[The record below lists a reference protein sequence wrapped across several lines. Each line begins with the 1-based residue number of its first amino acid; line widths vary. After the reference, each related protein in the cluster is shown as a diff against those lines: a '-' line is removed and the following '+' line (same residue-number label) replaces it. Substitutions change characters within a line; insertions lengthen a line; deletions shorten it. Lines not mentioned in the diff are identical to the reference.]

1 MSFASKVGG
10 LLRQSISGR
19 LGFNETRSV
28 PSIYH
33 ALRYMSSS
41 RLFIGGISYGM
52 DDQSLRESFTEYGE
66 VIEARIIHDRET
78 GRSRGFG
85 FVSFTSNEEAAAAI
99 AAMDGKDLHGRPVHV
114 NYATERTGG
123 FRSGGG
129 GYGGGGYSQNDG
141 YGTGSGGGYGGGG
154 YSQNDGYGTGSG
166 GGYGTGGGYGQ
177 NDGNASGGSYS
188 QSQSDG
194 YGTSGAGYDGTSEG
208 RSTGGTKDD
217 FGYDDKVG
225 NMDKGY

>member
-1 MSFASKVGG
+1 
-10 LLRQSISGR
+10 
-19 LGFNETRSV
+19 
-28 PSIYH
+28 
-33 ALRYMSSS
+33 
-41 RLFIGGISYGM
+41 M

-85 FVSFTSNEEAAAAI
+85 FISFTSNEEAAAAI
-99 AAMDGKDLHGRPVHV
+99 AGMDGKDLHGRLVHV

-129 GYGGGGYSQNDG
+129 GGYGDGGGYGGGGGYSQNDG
-141 YGTGSGGGYGGGG
+141 YGTGGGG
-154 YSQNDGYGTGSG
+154 YSQNDGYGTGG
-166 GGYGTGGGYGQ
+166 GGGYGQ
-177 NDGNASGGSYS
+177 NEGNASGRSYS

-194 YGTSGAGYDGTSEG
+194 YGTSGAGYDATSEG

-217 FGYDDKVG
+217 FGYDDNVG
-225 NMDKGY
+225 NVGKGY

>member
-1 MSFASKVGG
+1 
-10 LLRQSISGR
+10 
-19 LGFNETRSV
+19 
-28 PSIYH
+28 
-33 ALRYMSSS
+33 
-41 RLFIGGISYGM
+41 M

-141 YGTGSGGGYGGGG
+141 YGTG
-154 YSQNDGYGTGSG
+154 
-166 GGYGTGGGYGQ
+166 GGYGQ

>member
-1 MSFASKVGG
+1 MSFASKVGS
-10 LLRQSISGR
+10 LLRQGISGR

-41 RLFIGGISYGM
+41 RLFIGGLSYGM

-85 FVSFTSNEEAAAAI
+85 FISFTSNEEAAAAI
-99 AAMDGKDLHGRPVHV
+99 TGMDGKDLHGRLVHV

-129 GYGGGGYSQNDG
+129 GYGGGGYNQNDG
-141 YGTGSGGGYGGGG
+141 YGTGGGGG
-154 YSQNDGYGTGSG
+154 YS
-166 GGYGTGGGYGQ
+166 Q

-188 QSQSDG
+188 QS
-194 YGTSGAGYDGTSEG
+194 AGYDGTSAG
-208 RSTGGTKDD
+208 TSTGGTKDD
-217 FGYDDKVG
+217 FGYDDNVG
-225 NMDKGY
+225 NAGKGY

>member
-1 MSFASKVGG
+1 
-10 LLRQSISGR
+10 
-19 LGFNETRSV
+19 
-28 PSIYH
+28 
-33 ALRYMSSS
+33 
-41 RLFIGGISYGM
+41 M

-99 AAMDGKDLHGRPVHV
+99 AAMDGKDLHGRLVHV

-129 GYGGGGYSQNDG
+129 GYGGGDGG
-141 YGTGSGGGYGGGG
+141 YGGGGGGGG

-166 GGYGTGGGYGQ
+166 GYSQNDGYGTGGGYGQ

-194 YGTSGAGYDGTSEG
+194 YGTSGAGIDGTSEG
-208 RSTGGTKDD
+208 RSTGGTRDD

>member
-1 MSFASKVGG
+1 
-10 LLRQSISGR
+10 
-19 LGFNETRSV
+19 
-28 PSIYH
+28 
-33 ALRYMSSS
+33 
-41 RLFIGGISYGM
+41 M

-141 YGTGSGGGYGGGG
+141 YGTGSGGGSGGGG
-154 YSQNDGYGTGSG
+154 YSQND
-166 GGYGTGGGYGQ
+166 GYGTGGGYGQ

>member
-1 MSFASKVGG
+1 
-10 LLRQSISGR
+10 
-19 LGFNETRSV
+19 
-28 PSIYH
+28 
-33 ALRYMSSS
+33 
-41 RLFIGGISYGM
+41 M

-99 AAMDGKDLHGRPVHV
+99 AAMDGKDLHGRLVHV

-129 GYGGGGYSQNDG
+129 GYGGGDGG
-141 YGTGSGGGYGGGG
+141 YGGGGG

-166 GGYGTGGGYGQ
+166 GYRQ

-194 YGTSGAGYDGTSEG
+194 YGTSGAGIDGTSEG
-208 RSTGGTKDD
+208 TSTGGTRDD

>member
-1 MSFASKVGG
+1 MSFASKVGS
-10 LLRQSISGR
+10 LLRQGISGR

-41 RLFIGGISYGM
+41 RLFIGGLSYGM

-85 FVSFTSNEEAAAAI
+85 FISFTSNEEAAAAI
-99 AAMDGKDLHGRPVHV
+99 TGMDGKDLHGRLVHV

-129 GYGGGGYSQNDG
+129 GYGGGGYNQNDG
-141 YGTGSGGGYGGGG
+141 YGTGGGG
-154 YSQNDGYGTGSG
+154 YSQNDGYGTGG
-166 GGYGTGGGYGQ
+166 GGYSQNDGYGTGGGGGYSQ

-188 QSQSDG
+188 QS
-194 YGTSGAGYDGTSEG
+194 AGSDGTSAG
-208 RSTGGTKDD
+208 TSTGGTKDD
-217 FGYDDKVG
+217 FGYDDNVG
-225 NMDKGY
+225 NAGKGY

>member
-1 MSFASKVGG
+1 MSFASKVGS
-10 LLRQSISGR
+10 LLRQGISGR

-41 RLFIGGISYGM
+41 RLFIGGLSYGM

-85 FVSFTSNEEAAAAI
+85 FISFTSNEEAAAAI
-99 AAMDGKDLHGRPVHV
+99 TGMDGKDLHGRLVHV

-129 GYGGGGYSQNDG
+129 GYGGGGYNQNDG
-141 YGTGSGGGYGGGG
+141 YGTGGGG
-154 YSQNDGYGTGSG
+154 YSQNDGYGTGGG
-166 GGYGTGGGYGQ
+166 GGYSQ

-188 QSQSDG
+188 QS
-194 YGTSGAGYDGTSEG
+194 AGYDGTSAG
-208 RSTGGTKDD
+208 TSTGGTKDD
-217 FGYDDKVG
+217 FGYDDNVG
-225 NMDKGY
+225 NAGKGY

>member
-99 AAMDGKDLHGRPVHV
+99 AAMDGKDLHGRLVHV

-129 GYGGGGYSQNDG
+129 GYGGGDGG
-141 YGTGSGGGYGGGG
+141 YGGGGGGGG

-166 GGYGTGGGYGQ
+166 GYSQNDGYGTGGGYGQ

-194 YGTSGAGYDGTSEG
+194 YGTSGAGIDGTSEG
-208 RSTGGTKDD
+208 RSTGGTRDD

>member
-99 AAMDGKDLHGRPVHV
+99 AAMDGKDLHGRLVHV

-129 GYGGGGYSQNDG
+129 GYGGGDGG
-141 YGTGSGGGYGGGG
+141 YGGGGG

-166 GGYGTGGGYGQ
+166 GYRQNDGYGTGGGYGQ

-194 YGTSGAGYDGTSEG
+194 YGTSGAGIDGTSEG
-208 RSTGGTKDD
+208 RSTGGTRDD

>member
-19 LGFNETRSV
+19 LGFNGTRSV

-85 FVSFTSNEEAAAAI
+85 FISFTSNEEAAAAI
-99 AAMDGKDLHGRPVHV
+99 AGMDGKDLHGRLVHV

-129 GYGGGGYSQNDG
+129 GGYGDGGGYGGGGGYSQNDG
-141 YGTGSGGGYGGGG
+141 YGTGGGG
-154 YSQNDGYGTGSG
+154 YSQNDGYGTGGGG
-166 GGYGTGGGYGQ
+166 GGYAQ
-177 NDGNASGGSYS
+177 NEGNASGGSYS

-194 YGTSGAGYDGTSEG
+194 YGTSGAGYDATSEG

-217 FGYDDKVG
+217 FGYDDNVG
-225 NMDKGY
+225 NVGKGY